1 MSRPYRLGRRE
12 QAAQQT
18 RDKILQAAAD
28 LLAEHGFA
36 GITIQRVAQAANVSR
51 VTVYDHF
58 RDRAGLQEALA
69 WWTFA
74 RLDIDRVRRA
84 RLQPDVR
91 AALSDF
97 VRANAHFFD
106 AAGPSGRAI
115 LKAAS
120 TDPDTAAV
128 IEATYFNARRTS
140 IAELVKRLSDED
152 QLNPDWPAKRA
163 VDALMIIT
171 SLEAFET
178 LLRESPE
185 SPYTAQALFS
195 GASAREAAGDADGA
209 RGDRQRLLEGYPE
222 TPWARRLLAGGH
234 Q

>member
-12 QAAQQT
+12 TAAEQT
-18 RDKILQAAAD
+18 RDKILQAAAG
-28 LLAEHGFA
+28 LLAEAGFA
-36 GITIQRVAQAANVSR
+36 GITIQRVALAANVSR

-58 RDRAGLQEALA
+58 RDKAGLQEALA

-91 AALSDF
+91 AALGDF

-106 AAGPSGRAI
+106 AAGRSGRAI

-120 TDPDTAAV
+120 ADPDVAAV
-128 IEATYFNARRTS
+128 IETTYFDARRAS
-140 IAELVKRLSDED
+140 IGELVARLSDED
-152 QLNPDWPAKRA
+152 QLSPSWSPARA
-163 VDALMIIT
+163 VDALMVIT

-178 LLRESPE
+178 LTQHGALDIDSAADVLAQMTDILLRHPK
-185 SPYTAQALFS
+185 
-195 GASAREAAGDADGA
+195 
-209 RGDRQRLLEGYPE
+209 
-222 TPWARRLLAGGH
+222 ARRSRK
-234 Q
+234 